1 MSASKEP
8 PRLPEIQDE
17 AGDTPS
23 WVPLLGLGLLC
34 LVALLIAARQAVHK
48 DSPKVAGDAGAEQAA
63 AAPEKAAP
71 APAPGPVPAK

>member
-8 PRLPEIQDE
+8 PRLPEVQDE
-17 AGDTPS
+17 AGNTPS

-48 DSPKVAGDAGAEQAA
+48 DNPQVAADAGAEQAA
-63 AAPEKAAP
+63 APEKPAAAPTP
-71 APAPGPVPAK
+71 APAK